1 MRLVYKAADTVKES
15 QQQLHVLNMN
25 SSNNSEKQ
33 ASKSKDEL

>member
-15 QQQLHVLNMN
+15 RQQLLNNN
-25 SSNNSEKQ
+25 SSTNSEKQ